1 MKECYYKP
9 DSIRVKAK
17 EMLESSSYAAR
28 RGKNGFVPKHPAL
41 LVLDMQD
48 YFLEPEAHAFVP
60 SGRAIIPVIKN
71 LINAFHA
78 SKLPVIFSRHENTP
92 GNAGQMGVWWREILL
107 PGHPLGGIIAE
118 LEADKQGVIIK
129 SQYDAFYKTDLS
141 EVLEEMGVNQVVITG
156 LMAHLCCETTA
167 RSAFMRGYEVYF
179 LVDGTASYEE
189 SLHKA
194 ALLNLSHGFAALVLA
209 EEVLACLE
217 SPNASE

>member
-1 MKECYYKP
+1 MKEFYYTP
-9 DSIRVKAK
+9 DIIRGKAE

-28 RGKNGFVPKHPAL
+28 RRESGIVPKRPAL
-41 LVLDMQD
+41 LVLDMQA
-48 YFLEPEAHAFVP
+48 YFLESESHAFVP

-78 SKLPVIFSRHENTP
+78 SKMPVIFTRHENTP
-92 GNAGQMGVWWREILL
+92 ENAGQMGVWWREILL
-107 PGHPLGGIIAE
+107 PGHPLGGIIPE
-118 LEADKQGVIIK
+118 LEPDGHRVITK

-141 EVLEEMGVNQVVITG
+141 EVLQGMGVTQVVVTG

-194 ALLNLSHGFAALVLA
+194 ALLSLSHGFATLVLA
-209 EEVLACLE
+209 EEVLSSLE
-217 SPNASE
+217 SPSASK